1 MFLAS
6 TLVETLWEHFKTDAA
21 PIPENSCAAGRSCAV
36 PLRLTEH
43 LPAARTFDL
52 SSVQVHL
59 GCNIGHV
66 VALLQ
71 SDIRPLAP
79 IPRIAYGP
87 ASVWPV
93 ERPPVEA
100 GASPHTAK
108 AIEIF
113 TDGSFDGRTS
123 AWAFHASGDWGK
135 GFRSIGWV
143 GDHVELDK
151 TSPVYL
157 GAQAHG
163 ALQGELSALF
173 WCLVWLLPLST
184 EVPVTILSDCVAAIG
199 ITEGLLRDQLAEWH
213 VGVTALQET
222 RAPKNETIQSKSHVR
237 FCAARD
243 EQGFAGAIYA
253 SFLCRFMLDYVA
265 IPSHWQVP
273 AGGRIWARFLR
284 YLRELPD
291 LISSLR
297 ESSTTLRSLVRRDTQ
312 AYLHEVAVQA
322 ATDPTNCVVQKLR
335 QLTGGPKR
343 KQRGSTPLPAVETS
357 DGQLA
362 KTHAEAKARWIE
374 HFAAIED
381 GQVQD
386 PTAFVHA
393 CYQRQSDKDLSMH
406 MLTAEDIP
414 SLAELEASLRATST
428 DRAYGLDDIPGE
440 VIRYGAAEISKS
452 VYALLLKSIFRLT
465 EPVQHK
471 GGTLHCIWKGKGP
484 KQICGSYR
492 GILVSS
498 MLGKSLHK
506 TLRGRCSDTL
516 ASSTV
521 PLQVGGLPRFPVTVP
536 AQAARLFQSACHR
549 HGRPYTLL
557 FLDLQ
562 EAFYRIIRPLITGDS
577 LSDEQVAHVCSAVQ
591 LPAGTMHELHAFL
604 GGAPILSEAGANTW
618 TSGAVSE
625 TLHDTWFRLPQEED
639 VVVTHTG
646 SRPGDSLSDLVF
658 SFLFAKV
665 LTQVRNSLRD
675 AGAIAHIPWCEEM
688 DNNIGPLEAV
698 PDSSLG
704 VSDATWMDDL
714 VMFLTSKAWD
724 AFNKRKKKLFQS
736 PLVSASDKSV
746 FFNSLIS
753 TVLFHGAWHFGTMQ
767 ALARAGIPKAN
778 TYLHVT
784 GLSLSDVQCSG
795 SGMSLMEARIRR
807 ALSTALQRERW
818 YAPLNL
824 LRLLERTEEIRSLAD
839 GLQCQCCLKHFA
851 TNIRL
856 CRHLRSRRAL
866 LGNLHRVSPLP
877 GIGSRKAPKEH
888 LYCAPTLQAAGPRPL
903 VDGVFIED
911 ELDRPA
917 AEVLDCLA
925 HLDFD
930 GPDQP
935 LDTTVIWERI
945 RQAFSCVCLP
955 ARRLRLTARVWLA
968 QLERHSPVGDERP
981 SLHASLLQAAQ
992 WVVSADFAAWLAPAP
1007 VARTVQVPTL
1017 LHSGSRL
1024 RLLDF
1029 ADVTLPEPEA
1039 WTADHVLVCIGPWP
1053 LQGLEADAVP
1063 DPIIYPH
1070 TVSLA
1075 SLAEGKELD
1084 FFGDIP
1090 PETGKHSLPSDCPV
1104 ILYVLPFGFGLLAYD
1119 LKGLAA
1125 ALEKSPISVC
1135 VNAGVWN
1142 DYTGGVLSA
1151 AACGPM
1157 GAAYQDHCVMAVGF
1171 NATAPKPYW
1180 IVRNSWAS
1188 TWGMQG
1194 YIYLEMAKNT
1204 CGVADDAT
1212 IPEVKVDLSE
1222 EEAKDAAAR
1231 RAAMFRRASTGSAT
1245 PATPALGLVP
1255 LLSLKIAPAFCVGI
1269 AIMRLLRHE
1278 NMVRCYD
1285 VFIEAQYVNVVV
1297 DMFPGG
1303 DLVDGLNTHRRA
1315 FGRVPNA
1322 QLARLA
1328 KQMMSAVAHVHGL
1341 SIIHRDVKGENFL
1354 SDRPDIGDPDVKVL
1368 ILLIPFVGFTQ
1379 ELPLHSDDE
1388 CAEDRTDCAL
1398 TALQHRGALTK
1409 QKVGC
1414 HTTVQGERCFRE
1426 VTWAREVG
1434 IRKHPDWYPDLTRDS
1449 SVVDFQL
1456 LIHDRMP
1463 GKCPIPCGVPLRPKW
1478 CEWPPAGSLV
1488 APAEEGGS
1496 LTIKVLSYNLFWW
1509 NLYGVRRGNG
1519 DSAGHLIRAETV
1531 EDRLFDVM
1539 GFQECEN
1546 GVRVLEPVGLM
1557 DSYEVIQGMH
1567 AVCLAY
1573 RKGAWSPLASGSED
1587 VGEDMKSHYYGRRG
1601 VVWMRLV
1608 HNATGRKLLF
1618 ANHHGPLEV
1627 NSGGDCGGDSIA
1639 NNLIEVLRNSSE
1651 PGDAII
1657 LVGDFNANSASLTIQ
1672 TLWSRMVLLYGGGSF
1687 GGVDN
1692 IFGNMDSDSVLSRK
1706 NLGSGGSDHDA
1717 ISVTVSLG
1725 TPPAPP
1731 APEEPRPATDQPEQS
1746 NQTNQTVQGNESNAT
1761 NVTQQPNETVVSEP
1775 AATSVVAEPRPEESA
1790 ALQATEALRA
1800 NLPGDDWQHFWCGQL
1815 EPDVGYVPPLGSWS
1829 LVISHRPHI
1838 GDDFDVAAPQ
1848 RCCRLCQREPRCK
1861 SWTWKDGGPRRCE
1874 LYGEAPSEKESVPG
1888 FVSGLPALEAVALSD
1903 FGTALRIE
1911 KGEVVYSRVGTP
1923 AFWAPEIYAGGYSLA
1938 VDVWAVGVTTFIL
1951 LTGALPYE
1959 GEAAICARSG
1969 PKGTTDLAMPYYLS
1983 ESGADFLRQTMKK
1996 EASERPPAREV
2007 ARHAWLTT
2015 KQPKD
2020 APLVEDVHPP
2030 QEEVQIASRFSLLSC
2045 IFSVIG
2051 GLAVYGCS
2059 ALGHCIGV
2067 ESARDQSKEEGAR
2080 YPSKTSKASTAGTG
2094 DYLMEVPDKDILE
2107 KQATDL
2113 TKQISVNLTMH
2124 QVSLSSIKQ

>member
-1 MFLAS
+1 MLPRS
-6 TLVETLWEHFKTDAA
+6 ND
-21 PIPENSCAAGRSCAV
+21 SGGRN
-36 PLRLTEH
+36 LRGLLDRLRQGSQVVLLGDFNLH
-43 LPAARTFDL
+43 L
-52 SSVQVHL
+52 H
-59 GCNIGHV
+59 
-66 VALLQ
+66 
-71 SDIRPLAP
+71 
-79 IPRIAYGP
+79 
-87 ASVWPV
+87 
-93 ERPPVEA
+93 
-100 GASPHTAK
+100 K
-108 AIEIF
+108 
-113 TDGSFDGRTS
+113 
-123 AWAFHASGDWGK
+123 ASGD
-135 GFRSIGWV
+135 RV
-143 GDHVELDK
+143 GDLHWHTQHPPPEIFWDLLDTMDLWIPSTFSCCHPGPSETWRSPNGNA
-151 TSPVYL
+151 TS
-157 GAQAHG
+157 
-163 ALQGELSALF
+163 
-173 WCLVWLLPLST
+173 
-184 EVPVTILSDCVAAIG
+184 
-199 ITEGLLRDQLAEWH
+199 R
-213 VGVTALQET
+213 
-222 RAPKNETIQSKSHVR
+222 
-237 FCAARD
+237 
-243 EQGFAGAIYA
+243 
-253 SFLCRFMLDYVA
+253 LDYVA

-273 AGGRIWARFLR
+273 AGGSSVVPELDWGQSRADHYALLVYTLFNIRLCPPKTGRNIRLDTRAMRTPEGREKVRQICAALPEQPWSLDVHRHAARIEEHFRRHLPISFPAPRARQLKPHFHPETWQLRCHRAWQRKRVYVAGHFCHQVSLRLLWRRPECCEPRHRPGRIWARFLR

-714 VMFLTSKAWD
+714 VMFLTSKDAPSLLRDLQVGASTLLDACLQRALVPNLTRGKTEAIVHVLGPGARKVRSEIFGPQGGSIPLHCKLWQDARLRVVPVYRHLGGYLQHNGGLRQEIAFRTSQAWD

-753 TVLFHGAWHFGTMQ
+753 TVLFHGAGTWTSITEQHITSIETTLRHMACQMLRPQFSADEAWHFGTMQ

-778 TYLHVT
+778 TYLHVARLRHLLACIQLHVPELWALAHWE
-784 GLSLSDVQCSG
+784 GHWLESVRCSVQWLWDVLDGGRQYTDWRKAWIDWREDCSNRPG
-795 SGMSLMEARIRR
+795 RWKARIRR

-818 YAPLNL
+818 YATLEQHSGL
-824 LRLLERTEEIRSLAD
+824 LARQLRLCGASVPQAPEPSSPPREVCALCNAVFRDYRAWSVHAFKRHGRTEEIRSLAD

-1090 PETGKHSLPSDCPV
+1090 PETGFV
-1104 ILYVLPFGFGLLAYD
+1104 INLCGLTASFAD
-1119 LKGLAA
+1119 
-1125 ALEKSPISVC
+1125 VC
-1135 VNAGVWN
+1135 GRF
-1142 DYTGGVLSA
+1142 
-1151 AACGPM
+1151 P
-1157 GAAYQDHCVMAVGF
+1157 HF
-1171 NATAPKPYW
+1171 
-1180 IVRNSWAS
+1180 
-1188 TWGMQG
+1188 
-1194 YIYLEMAKNT
+1194 
-1204 CGVADDAT
+1204 
-1212 IPEVKVDLSE
+1212 E
-1222 EEAKDAAAR
+1222 E
-1231 RAAMFRRASTGSAT
+1231 
-1245 PATPALGLVP
+1245 
-1255 LLSLKIAPAFCVGI
+1255 
-1269 AIMRLLRHE
+1269 
-1278 NMVRCYD
+1278 
-1285 VFIEAQYVNVVV
+1285 
-1297 DMFPGG
+1297 
-1303 DLVDGLNTHRRA
+1303 
-1315 FGRVPNA
+1315 
-1322 QLARLA
+1322 
-1328 KQMMSAVAHVHGL
+1328 
-1341 SIIHRDVKGENFL
+1341 
-1354 SDRPDIGDPDVKVL
+1354 
-1368 ILLIPFVGFTQ
+1368 
-1379 ELPLHSDDE
+1379 
-1388 CAEDRTDCAL
+1388 AL
-1398 TALQHRGALTK
+1398 TALRLSCDLVRLALRLWTFGIRTCLHLPWPGGEDTSFLRRIEGI
-1409 QKVGC
+1409 QC
-1414 HTTVQGERCFRE
+1414 QQGE
-1426 VTWAREVG
+1426 
-1434 IRKHPDWYPDLTRDS
+1434 
-1449 SVVDFQL
+1449 
-1456 LIHDRMP
+1456 DR
-1463 GKCPIPCGVPLRPKW
+1463 
-1478 CEWPPAGSLV
+1478 A
-1488 APAEEGGS
+1488 
-1496 LTIKVLSYNLFWW
+1496 TFW
-1509 NLYGVRRGNG
+1509 V
-1519 DSAGHLIRAETV
+1519 
-1531 EDRLFDVM
+1531 
-1539 GFQECEN
+1539 
-1546 GVRVLEPVGLM
+1546 
-1557 DSYEVIQGMH
+1557 
-1567 AVCLAY
+1567 
-1573 RKGAWSPLASGSED
+1573 
-1587 VGEDMKSHYYGRRG
+1587 
-1601 VVWMRLV
+1601 
-1608 HNATGRKLLF
+1608 
-1618 ANHHGPLEV
+1618 
-1627 NSGGDCGGDSIA
+1627 
-1639 NNLIEVLRNSSE
+1639 
-1651 PGDAII
+1651 
-1657 LVGDFNANSASLTIQ
+1657 
-1672 TLWSRMVLLYGGGSF
+1672 
-1687 GGVDN
+1687 
-1692 IFGNMDSDSVLSRK
+1692 
-1706 NLGSGGSDHDA
+1706 
-1717 ISVTVSLG
+1717 
-1725 TPPAPP
+1725 
-1731 APEEPRPATDQPEQS
+1731 
-1746 NQTNQTVQGNESNAT
+1746 
-1761 NVTQQPNETVVSEP
+1761 
-1775 AATSVVAEPRPEESA
+1775 
-1790 ALQATEALRA
+1790 
-1800 NLPGDDWQHFWCGQL
+1800 GQL
-1815 EPDVGYVPPLGSWS
+1815 NPPLC
-1829 LVISHRPHI
+1829 LFHR
-1838 GDDFDVAAPQ
+1838 V
-1848 RCCRLCQREPRCK
+1848 
-1861 SWTWKDGGPRRCE
+1861 
-1874 LYGEAPSEKESVPG
+1874 
-1888 FVSGLPALEAVALSD
+1888 
-1903 FGTALRIE
+1903 
-1911 KGEVVYSRVGTP
+1911 
-1923 AFWAPEIYAGGYSLA
+1923 
-1938 VDVWAVGVTTFIL
+1938 
-1951 LTGALPYE
+1951 
-1959 GEAAICARSG
+1959 
-1969 PKGTTDLAMPYYLS
+1969 
-1983 ESGADFLRQTMKK
+1983 
-1996 EASERPPAREV
+1996 
-2007 ARHAWLTT
+2007 
-2015 KQPKD
+2015 
-2020 APLVEDVHPP
+2020 
-2030 QEEVQIASRFSLLSC
+2030 
-2045 IFSVIG
+2045 
-2051 GLAVYGCS
+2051 
-2059 ALGHCIGV
+2059 
-2067 ESARDQSKEEGAR
+2067 
-2080 YPSKTSKASTAGTG
+2080 
-2094 DYLMEVPDKDILE
+2094 
-2107 KQATDL
+2107 
-2113 TKQISVNLTMH
+2113 
-2124 QVSLSSIKQ
+2124 